1 MERKMERSIRKQRM
15 EDCMQMIYVALWLC
29 FHIHG
34 CCSGDSLVVMVIAW
48 QRRLC
53 GDGDSVMMVTVRRW

>member
-1 MERKMERSIRKQRM
+1 
-15 EDCMQMIYVALWLC
+15 MQVIYVALWLC
-29 FHIHG
+29 FHVHG
-34 CCSGDSLVVMVIAW
+34 CCSGDSLVVMVIVW